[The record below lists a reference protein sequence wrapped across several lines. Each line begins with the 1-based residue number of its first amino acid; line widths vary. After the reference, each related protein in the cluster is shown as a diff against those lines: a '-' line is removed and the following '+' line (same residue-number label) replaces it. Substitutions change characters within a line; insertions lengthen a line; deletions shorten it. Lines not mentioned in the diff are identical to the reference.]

1 MLLDIPLS
9 DSITCFLPCCCMLTV
24 DYVSPGDGKCVVCDS
39 YVRPATLVRV
49 CEECNYGSLAGR
61 CVICGGV
68 GVSDAFYC
76 KECTV
81 QEKDVSFRSL
91 QHTCRW
97 CFFSLRACM
106 LLWMHQCAER
116 LLDLSSICVHAHNTL
131 LGVLQ
136 RDGCPK
142 IINLGSARTDL
153 FYERKRCCLSSF
165 LSFMHYALLALHLY

>member
-1 MLLDIPLS
+1 
-9 DSITCFLPCCCMLTV
+9 MLTV

-81 QEKDVSFRSL
+81 QEKDVSFRHHCNYTCECCLFLPACLYALDASMCKEASGPVE
-91 QHTCRW
+91 HT
-97 CFFSLRACM
+97 ATNM
-106 LLWMHQCAER
+106 
-116 LLDLSSICVHAHNTL
+116 L
-131 LGVLQ
+131 LGV
-136 RDGCPK
+136 
-142 IINLGSARTDL
+142 A
-153 FYERKRCCLSSF
+153 ERWLSKDHKPGICQNRF
-165 LSFMHYALLALHLY
+165 VL